1 MKNQTLTMKE
11 NEKAIK
17 ALEAD
22 PHRPWTH
29 NKKFFTASTI
39 IKKYKTFMSLRATA
53 TELARFY
60 QGSGVDFRGCS
71 KSRIAEAIT
80 SGSYAGMGFMTSTR
94 FCYET
99 LVNKFGVK

>member
-1 MKNQTLTMKE
+1 MTK

-17 ALEAD
+17 ALETNAFQD
-22 PHRPWTH
+22 WKR
-29 NKKFFTASTI
+29 NKKFFTSSII

-53 TELARFY
+53 TELANFY
-60 QGSGVDFRGCS
+60 SGSGVDFRGSS

-80 SGSYAGMGFMTSTR
+80 SGSYASIGFMTSTR

>member
-1 MKNQTLTMKE
+1 MTTQINK
-11 NEKAIK
+11 NEKAIRT
-17 ALEAD
+17 LEAN
-22 PHRPWTH
+22 PFQNWTH
-29 NKKFFTASTI
+29 NKKYFTASTI
-39 IKKYKTFMSLRATA
+39 IKKYKTFMSIRATA
-53 TELARFY
+53 TELAQFY
-60 QGSGVDFRGCS
+60 QGSGIDFRGSS